1 MIKNATV
8 VQLVENMKE
17 EECRLTKFHLISKDF
32 NTFRNIYM
40 EARFRH

>member
-17 EECRLTKFHLISKDF
+17 EECRLTKFHLQF
-32 NTFRNIYM
+32 FLN
-40 EARFRH
+40 A